1 MKETLRARYKVLRDR
16 LPVSYRKEAARKI
29 AQKLFSLPT
38 WKRAKAVGLYL
49 SVRSEVDTS
58 EIIRRALAEG
68 KKVRAP
74 KILSDTK
81 MRFFEISGAKDL
93 KKGSFG
99 ILEPKPACK
108 KVGCSTMDLLIVPG
122 IVFDKKG
129 YRLGHGLGYYDRF
142 LPRAWRAFKVGLSY
156 GKTLVSSLPHDAKD
170 RPVQAV
176 ITESGIISPHA

>member
-1 MKETLRARYKVLRDR
+1 MKETLRAKYKKLRDR
-16 LPVSYRKEAARKI
+16 LPASYKKEAARKI
-29 AQKLFSLPT
+29 AQKLFSLPA
-38 WKRAKAVGLYL
+38 WRRAKSVGLYV

-58 EIIRRALAEG
+58 GIIRQALAEG

-74 KILSDTK
+74 KVLSDTK
-81 MRFFEISGAKDL
+81 IRFFEVSGAKDL
-93 KKGSFG
+93 KKGTFG

-108 KVGCSTMDLLIVPG
+108 KVGCSTMDMLIVPG

-142 LPRAWRAFKVGLSY
+142 LPRAFRAFKVGLSY
-156 GKTLVSSLPHDAKD
+156 GKMIVPSLPHDGKD